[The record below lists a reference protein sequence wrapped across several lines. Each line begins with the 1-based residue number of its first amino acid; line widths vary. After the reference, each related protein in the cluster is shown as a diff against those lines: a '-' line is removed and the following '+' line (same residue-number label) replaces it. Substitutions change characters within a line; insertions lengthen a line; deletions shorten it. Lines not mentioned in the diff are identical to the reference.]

1 MKLRTILLVLALLAF
16 LSASIGGY
24 FYYASLKRSAL
35 REAERTAGTQANLIQ
50 ERLSSYFSDNLQII
64 RALART
70 GELRHALMN
79 ADEGNLRKANSLLDN
94 LDYFDDA
101 LGYDACYLLDQAGS
115 TIASSNPDGP
125 DTFMLKNHA
134 LDSYFQTAIQGAFT
148 LYTSKSTKQPR
159 PDVYFSHPVYGQ
171 KKDTPIG
178 VVVIKATVE
187 PIENKLRRFNQGIVL
202 LTDSHGVIFAS
213 NRKEWLSQAL
223 WETSPDDVSKSV
235 EGRNAAPGLSNSVYL
250 TLRGEKY
257 AVDKLGRKYLIYQ
270 MNIGNYPGWNL
281 IYLASLKEISENL
294 LSPLLGTS
302 GYAILI
308 LCCLI
313 GISVLFLYRSASYD
327 IVQRKLA
334 QDALRESEERYRAVV
349 EDMPAMICRFLPEG
363 TLTFVNAPY
372 CLYFGKQR
380 EELLGK
386 NFFQFLPERVQ
397 KKVREHFMSLT
408 EERPMITLEHQVV
421 ASDGSVRWQQW
432 TDRALFDEQS
442 VLVEYQSIG
451 LDITERK
458 VARKEKAKLEKQL
471 QQAQKME
478 AVGTLAGGIAHDFNN
493 LLQLLQSHA
502 ELLLLNRSLEESAE
516 EKLQDIIRA
525 VGRGSKLTRQLLTFS
540 RKIESKLRST
550 DLNHEVREVKELLS
564 RTIPKMV
571 QIEMGLAD
579 DLRPINGDSVQ
590 LEQILMNLAL
600 NAKDAMPE
608 GGKLIISTE
617 NVTIQEEDQYI
628 HPELTAGEYV
638 LLRVSDTGHGMDN
651 ETVERIFEPFF
662 STKSPGQGSGLG
674 LAMVYG
680 IIQSHNGHI
689 SCESKPGEG
698 TTFKIYLPAIKP
710 GNEQV
715 GEKMLQ
721 EPVGGSETIL
731 LVDDEESILK
741 SGEEMLSKFGYK
753 TLSAASGEVALE
765 LYRRRQE
772 DIDLVILDLVM
783 PGMAGN
789 RCLEELLRINPEAQ
803 VIVASGYS
811 PEGPAKGAIDARAK
825 GFINKPYNATKMLNV
840 VRRVI
845 DSG

>member
-24 FYYASLKRSAL
+24 LYYASLKRSAV
-35 REAERTAGTQANLIQ
+35 REAERVAATQANVIK
-50 ERLSSYFSDNLQII
+50 ERLSSYFSENLQII

-70 GELRHALMN
+70 GELRHALMD
-79 ADEGNLRKANSLLDN
+79 ADEASLRKANSLLDN

-101 LGYDACYLLDQAGS
+101 LGYDASYLLDQSGR
-115 TIASSNPDGP
+115 TVASSNPDGP
-125 DTFMLKNHA
+125 DTFMLKNHV
-134 LDSYFQTAIQGAFT
+134 LDSYFQTAIQGSPA
-148 LYTSKSTKQPR
+148 LYTSKSAKQPR
-159 PDVYFSHPVYGQ
+159 PDVYLSHPVYGK

-202 LTDSHGVIFAS
+202 LTDSHGAIFAS

-223 WETSPDDVSKSV
+223 LETSPDDASRSV
-235 EGRNAAPGLSNSVYL
+235 EGQNAARGLSNSVNL
-250 TLRGEKY
+250 KLRGEKY
-257 AVDKLGRKYLIYQ
+257 AVDRSGRKYLIYQ
-270 MNIGNYPGWNL
+270 MNIDNYPGWNL
-281 IYLASLKEISENL
+281 VYLASLKEISENL
-294 LSPLLGTS
+294 LSPLIGTS

-313 GISVLFLYRSASYD
+313 GISVLFLYRAASYD

-334 QDALRESEERYRAVV
+334 QDALRESEERYRAIV

-397 KKVREHFMSLT
+397 KKVREHFTSLT
-408 EERPMITLEHQVV
+408 EERPMITLEHQVA

-458 VARKEKAKLEKQL
+458 VAREEKAKLEKQL

-502 ELLLLNRSLEESAE
+502 ELLLLNRSFEESAE
-516 EKLQDIIRA
+516 EKVQDIIRA
-525 VGRGSKLTRQLLTFS
+525 VGRGGKLTRQLLTFS

-550 DLNHEVREVKELLS
+550 DLNHEVKEVKELLS

-571 QIEMGLAD
+571 QIEIHLAD

-600 NAKDAMPE
+600 NAKDAMPD

-628 HPELTAGEYV
+628 HADLMAGEYV

-651 ETVERIFEPFF
+651 ETVERMFEPFF

-698 TTFKIYLPAIKP
+698 TAFKIYLPAIKS
-710 GNEQV
+710 GSEQV
-715 GEKMLQ
+715 GEEMPQ

-741 SGEEMLSKFGYK
+741 SGEEMLSRFGYN
-753 TLSAASGEVALE
+753 TLSAASGEMALE
-765 LYRRRQE
+765 LYRRRHE

-789 RCLEELLRINPEAQ
+789 RCLEELLEINPEAQ
-803 VIVASGYS
+803 VIVASGHS
-811 PEGPAKGAIDARAK
+811 PEGPAKGTIDARAK
-825 GFINKPYNATKMLNV
+825 GFISKPYNATKMLNV